1 MSSADTV
8 FVFVGTFIHFEIE
21 VIPPQKKKQQQQKNT
36 TNNKNLQVKTVISDN
51 FVVLLDDVK
60 LPLDQNLK
68 KAYQRKPSQIMQAIS
83 LCASTIPYPIPSP
96 VKHDP

>member
-21 VIPPQKKKQQQQKNT
+21 VIPPPKKKKTT
-36 TNNKNLQVKTVISDN
+36 TNNKNLLVKTVISDN

-68 KAYQRKPSQIMQAIS
+68 KAYQRKSSQITQAIS